1 MLAFIDTKGNLVQ
14 RVPDDA
20 DLTHYDLTGLTV
32 VKAESDDVLIPDLS
46 AGRARQRTIIQA
58 ARDVAMQDN
67 VIVPDMP
74 QPGQMA
80 EFQLRSST
88 PYGRSGFDFIMGYV
102 SRAESALLR
111 NENYTRT
118 FKLADN
124 TTVEFNAEQ
133 WVAIGDHIEAEMT
146 SRFVRGETLLARID
160 AATTLAEV
168 MAVTWTLQ
176 D

>member
-1 MLAFIDTKGNLVQ
+1 MLAFIDTNGNLIQ

-32 VKAESDDVLIPDLS
+32 VTAESNDVLILDLA

-67 VIVPDMP
+67 VVVPDMP
-74 QPGQMA
+74 ILGQTS

-88 PYGRSGFDFIMGYV
+88 SAGRGGFDFIMGYV
-102 SRAESALLR
+102 ARAESALLR
-111 NENYTRT
+111 DDPYIRP

-124 TTVEFNAEQ
+124 TTVAFNAAQ
-133 WVAIGDHIEAEMT
+133 WVTIGNHIENELST
-146 SRFVRGETLLARID
+146 RFTRGETLLARID
-160 AATTLAEV
+160 AATSLAEV
-168 MAVTWTLQ
+168 TAVTWTLQ